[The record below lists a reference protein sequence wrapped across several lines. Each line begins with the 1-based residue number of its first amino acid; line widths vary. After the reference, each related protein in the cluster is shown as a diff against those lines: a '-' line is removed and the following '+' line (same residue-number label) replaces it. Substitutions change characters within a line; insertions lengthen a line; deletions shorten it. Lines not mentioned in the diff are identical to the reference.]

1 MKILVLGSVAKEHA
15 LVRWISQSKEEV
27 KIYAYPGNPGMN
39 GLATVI
45 KRSDL
50 SDVDAVVNIVK
61 SEKIDLI
68 ITSTAKLIEE
78 GVTEELQKLIYE
90 LSSKVYQ
97 AAGGAANAGAG
108 PDVTGGADSSDSN
121 DNGGDFV
128 DADFTDVK

>member
-27 KIYAYPGNPGMN
+27 KVYAYPGNPGMN

-78 GVTEELQKLIYE
+78 GVTEELQKLGVK
-90 LSSKVYQ
+90 LL
-97 AAGGAANAGAG
+97 G
-108 PDVTGGADSSDSN
+108 PGREAFAFENLQTLRERA
-121 DNGGDFV
+121 
-128 DADFTDVK
+128 KR